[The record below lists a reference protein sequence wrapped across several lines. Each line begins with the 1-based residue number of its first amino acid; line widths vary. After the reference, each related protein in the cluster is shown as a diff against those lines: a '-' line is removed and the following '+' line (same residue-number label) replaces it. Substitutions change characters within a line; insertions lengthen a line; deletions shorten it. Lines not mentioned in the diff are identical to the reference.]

1 MSVISRASFRVD
13 GLPIRFVI
21 VFLLLLILASR
32 SLAHDPGLSTGQ
44 LRILPAR
51 IEVELTFAT
60 ADIQC
65 IVEPGVFFGKKVNPE
80 ELAMARP
87 ALEKLAREAWSMR
100 IGKCPLA
107 MEACAFRLDET
118 NNFHLRC
125 LFPIQSSGVVSARSL
140 LIDRLPRGHRQFVTV
155 LDHTN
160 GVLAEMLLS
169 AGQDVITA
177 DILELSQPKGH
188 PPTHTFGNF
197 LKLGIEHIVTG
208 YDHLLFLFAL
218 LVMAPR
224 FREAALIITSF
235 TLAHSITLG
244 LATLNVVSFGSK
256 LVEPLIAATIVYV
269 GVENLIRSAA
279 PPGRSFL
286 TFAFGLVH
294 GFGFASALR
303 ELGVSSGTTGVAV
316 PLLSFN
322 LGVEVGQVSI
332 TALILPLIW
341 SARRNPTFCR
351 YAVPACSATVIALG
365 ACWFVQRAVL

>member
-1 MSVISRASFRVD
+1 MSVISRASFRID
-13 GLPIRFVI
+13 GLPSRFVI
-21 VFLLLLILASR
+21 VFLLLLASR

-44 LRILPAR
+44 LRILPGR
-51 IEVELTFAT
+51 IEVELTFAL
-60 ADIQC
+60 ADIQWL
-65 IVEPGVFFGKKVNPE
+65 VEPGVFLGKKINPE
-80 ELAMARP
+80 ALAIAKP
-87 ALEKLAREAWSMR
+87 GLEKLAREAWSMR
-100 IGKCPLA
+100 IGECPLT

-118 NNFHLRC
+118 NNFHLSC
-125 LFPIQSSGVVSARSL
+125 SFPMQISGALTARSL

-155 LDHTN
+155 FDHAN
-160 GVLAEMLLS
+160 RVLAEMLLS
-169 AGQDVITA
+169 AGQDVIIA
-177 DILELSQPKGH
+177 DTLKLSQPEGH

-197 LKLGIEHIVTG
+197 LKLGVEHIVTG

-235 TLAHSITLG
+235 TMAHSITLG

-269 GVENLIRSAA
+269 GVENLIRRSA
-279 PPGRSFL
+279 PTGRWLL

-341 SARRNPTFCR
+341 SARRSPTFCR